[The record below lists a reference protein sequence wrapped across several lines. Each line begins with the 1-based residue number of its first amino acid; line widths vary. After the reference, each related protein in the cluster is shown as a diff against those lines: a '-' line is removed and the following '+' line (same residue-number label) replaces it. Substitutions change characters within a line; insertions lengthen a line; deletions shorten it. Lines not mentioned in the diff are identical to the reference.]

1 MLYLLVTMCLCGSG
15 IVVIFYGAGVIVNN
29 LVIIEQNVNATDNIE
44 IKAELDPMINE
55 IGVIV
60 IDSPTFIKNTLY
72 SSLYDPYDNL
82 IITEL
87 ISNVP
92 LEKNFNIDTKG
103 EYRLVVENTADQIT
117 NVIGVIT
124 YYPDE
129 DDISFSILGVYLLI
143 GGLASLVIIGI
154 ITIRN
159 MKKR

>member
-15 IVVIFYGAGVIVNN
+15 IAVIFYGVSIIVND
-29 LVIIEQNVNATDNIE
+29 LVVINQDVNARDNIE

-60 IDSPTFIKNTLY
+60 IDSPTFMKNALY
-72 SSLYDPYDNL
+72 SSLYDPFDNV
-82 IITEL
+82 IVTEL
-87 ISNVP
+87 ISEVP
-92 LEKNFNIDTKG
+92 IEKSFDINTKG
-103 EYRLVVENTADQIT
+103 EYRLVVENTADQII

-124 YYPDE
+124 YYPD
-129 DDISFSILGVYLLI
+129 DNDISVSIVGVYLLI
-143 GGLASLVIIGI
+143 GGLASLVVIGI